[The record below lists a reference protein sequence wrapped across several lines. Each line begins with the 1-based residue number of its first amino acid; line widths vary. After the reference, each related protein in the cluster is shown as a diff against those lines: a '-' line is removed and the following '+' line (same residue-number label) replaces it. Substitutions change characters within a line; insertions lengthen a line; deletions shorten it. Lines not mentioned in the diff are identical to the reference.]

1 MMIHQLKTRSPH
13 ALWSRFAVDPMAIV
27 MAITMSVVTAGLAR
41 PVMASPGDTSP
52 QPEIAGVLAF
62 EFDAV
67 EPLPDGAGLAGAI
80 AGRSGTTL
88 IIAGGANFPD
98 APRWETKKF
107 WYDSIQTLDLAADSP
122 QWKTITT
129 SLDGPVA
136 YGVSLTHP
144 LHGVISIGGAN
155 STSHLDSCFI
165 LSIEGDSLVRTEL
178 PDLPIPLAYAAG
190 TLDGDT
196 VVVMGGQSAPGSA
209 ASDAVFLLDLAAE
222 EIIWTSGPPIPSGGR
237 ILPVAATHRGEV
249 MLFSGVALEP
259 DGDGGHRRVSPY
271 LVEAWK
277 FDRTSDSKPW
287 IQLAD
292 LPRPTA
298 AAASPAIEVGF
309 DLLAIVGGDDG
320 ANLQNINELKDDHP
334 GFPEDILV
342 YHSITDRWTT
352 RGSFPGHRDTGVQV
366 PVTAATIP
374 IVGTGTELDGSTLIA
389 SGEIRPRT
397 RTPIFALVTPIIPV
411 QSLAMVDW
419 IAIAIYGAVLIW
431 MGVHFS
437 RREKGTDDFFLAG
450 RRIPWWA
457 AGISI
462 FATSL
467 SAITFMSIP
476 AKSWDTDWIYFLQ
489 NLGILIVAPLAAFL
503 LVPYF
508 RRLNVVT
515 AYQYL
520 EYRFHWSLRLAA
532 SALYMLFQV
541 GRVAIVTLLP
551 SLALTAITGL
561 DVSVCILIMG
571 AICIAY
577 TVLGGIEAVIWSD
590 VLQAVILLGGAVWAL
605 VILVGGTDGGLSG
618 LVEDATASGKLEFAD
633 PSWDLTRSSLFV
645 IVLGAIFSNLI
656 PYASDQSVVQRYLTV
671 RDEREAKRAII
682 GGAILAVPASIIFFG
697 LGTALWGFYRSNPEL
712 LHPTEK
718 LDQILPM
725 FLVAQLPAGVSGLV
739 VAALFA
745 AAMSSLDSAM
755 NSVAT
760 AFTTDWY
767 QRFFPGR
774 DDHRLL
780 RVARI
785 ATIGIGVIGTGAALL
800 MVRAN
805 DPSLLDLWFKVLGLF
820 GSGVAGVFLLGAI
833 TKRTGPVAGWAG
845 LVAGAISVW
854 TVGYF
859 TEISG
864 LAYAAV
870 GVLSCLLVGVVVG
883 FIDRRETPFELP
895 PRES

>member
-1 MMIHQLKTRSPH
+1 MINQPRTRSTHDRSSHP
-13 ALWSRFAVDPMAIV
+13 
-27 MAITMSVVTAGLAR
+27 LAR
-41 PVMASPGDTSP
+41 VIAIAAVATTAFFSARVIAETGDRPSDANIP
-52 QPEIAGVLAF
+52 AVLDF
-62 EFDAV
+62 QFDAV
-67 EPLPDGAGLAGAI
+67 SPLPDGEGLAGAI

-88 IIAGGANFPD
+88 IVAGGANFPD
-98 APRWETKKF
+98 DPRWETDKA
-107 WYDSIQTLDLAADSP
+107 WYDTIQTLDLADDDP
-122 QWKTITT
+122 RWKTLAD

-144 LHGVISIGGAN
+144 GHGVLSIGGAN
-155 STSHLDSCFI
+155 STSHLASCFA
-165 LSIEGDSLVRTEL
+165 LSVKDGKLVRTDL

-190 TLDGDT
+190 TLVGDT
-196 VVVMGGQSAPGSA
+196 VVIMGGQSSPGGP
-209 ASDAVFLLDLAAE
+209 ASDAVFLLDLGVDAPR
-222 EIIWTSGPPIPSGGR
+222 WDRGPPIPSGGR

-259 DGDGGHRRVSPY
+259 DGEGGHRRVSPY
-271 LVEAWK
+271 LIEAWK
-277 FDRTSDSKPW
+277 LDRTSASGPW
-287 IQLAD
+287 TRLAD

-298 AAASPAIEVGF
+298 AAASPAIDVGF

-320 ANLQNINELKDDHP
+320 ANLQRINELKDDHP
-334 GFPEDILV
+334 GFPEDVLV

-352 RGSFPGHRDTGVQV
+352 RGDFPGNREAGVQV

-374 IVGTGTELDGSTLIA
+374 IAGTGTALDGSTLIA

-397 RTPIFALVTPIIPV
+397 RTPILTLVTPIIPV
-411 QSLAMVDW
+411 QSLSVIDW
-419 IAIAIYGAVLIW
+419 IAIAMYGVVLVW
-431 MGVHFS
+431 MGIHFS

-520 EYRFHWSLRLAA
+520 EYRFHWTLRLAA

-551 SLALTAITGL
+551 ALALTAITGL
-561 DVSVCILIMG
+561 DVSLCIILMG
-571 AICIAY
+571 GICIAY
-577 TVLGGIEAVIWSD
+577 TVLGGVEAVIWSD
-590 VLQAVILLGGAVWAL
+590 VLQAVILLGGAVWAM
-605 VILVGGTDGGLSG
+605 VILIGGTDGGLSG
-618 LVEDATASGKLEFAD
+618 LLADAQASEKLQFAD
-633 PSWDLTRSSLFV
+633 PSWDLTRSSLLV
-645 IVLGAIFSNLI
+645 IILGAIFSNLI

-682 GGAILAVPASIIFFG
+682 GGAVLAVPASIIFFG

-712 LHPTEK
+712 LQPTEK

-725 FLVAQLPAGVSGLV
+725 FVVAQLPVGVSGLV

-774 DDHRLL
+774 DDHQLL
-780 RVARI
+780 KVARI
-785 ATIGIGVIGTGAALL
+785 ATVCIGVIGTGAALL

-805 DPSLLDLWFKVLGLF
+805 DPSLLDVWFKVLGLF

-833 TKRTGPVAGWAG
+833 TRRTGAIAGWAG
-845 LVAGAISVW
+845 LVAGAVSVW

-859 TEISG
+859 TEVSG

-870 GVLSCLLVGVVVG
+870 GVLSCLVVGMLVGV
-883 FIDRRETPFELP
+883 IDRRATPFELP
-895 PRES
+895 PRKS

>member
-1 MMIHQLKTRSPH
+1 
-13 ALWSRFAVDPMAIV
+13 MAIAMLVAAAICGPSV
-27 MAITMSVVTAGLAR
+27 MADSTDS
-41 PVMASPGDTSP
+41 SSEPG
-52 QPEIAGVLAF
+52 IAAVLDF
-62 EFDAV
+62 KFDAV
-67 EPLPDGAGLAGAI
+67 EPLPDGEGLAGAI
-80 AGRSGTTL
+80 AGRSGSVL

-98 APRWETKKF
+98 SPRWETKKV
-107 WYDSIQTLDLAADSP
+107 WYDSIQTLDLAADNP
-122 QWKTITT
+122 GWKTLAE

-144 LHGVISIGGAN
+144 SHGVLSIGGAN
-155 STSHLDSCFI
+155 STSHLASCFS
-165 LSIEGDSLVRTEL
+165 LSIKDGELVRVEL

-196 VVVMGGQSAPGSA
+196 VVIMGGQSTPGGA
-209 ASDAVFLLDLAAE
+209 ASDAVFLLDLDANESA
-222 EIIWTSGPPIPSGGR
+222 WKRGPPIPSGGR

-277 FDRTSDSKPW
+277 LDRSSDSEPW
-287 IQLAD
+287 IQLAN
-292 LPRPTA
+292 LPRPA
-298 AAASPAIEVGF
+298 VAAASPAIEVGF
-309 DLLAIVGGDDG
+309 DLIAIVGGDDG
-320 ANLQNINELKDDHP
+320 ANLQKINQLKDDHP
-334 GFPEDILV
+334 GFPEDVLV

-352 RGSFPGHRDTGVQV
+352 RGAFPGHRDAGVQV
-366 PVTAATIP
+366 PVTAATIL
-374 IVGTGTELDGSTLIA
+374 IAGTGTSLDGSTLIA

-397 RTPIFALVTPIIPV
+397 RTPILTLVTPIIPV
-411 QSLAMVDW
+411 QSLAILDW
-419 IAIAIYGAVLIW
+419 IAIALYGVVLIG
-431 MGVHFS
+431 MGIYFS
-437 RREKGTDDFFLAG
+437 RRENGTEDYFLAG

-489 NLGILIVAPLAAFL
+489 NLGILVVAPFAAFL

-520 EYRFHWSLRLAA
+520 EYRFHWTLRLAA

-541 GRVAIVTLLP
+541 GRIAIVTLLP
-551 SLALTAITGL
+551 ALALTAITGL
-561 DVSVCILIMG
+561 DVSLCILIMG
-571 AICIAY
+571 GICIAY

-605 VILVGGTDGGLSG
+605 VILVGGTDGGISG
-618 LVEDATASGKLEFAD
+618 LVADAAASGKIQFAD
-633 PSWDLTRSSLFV
+633 PSWDLTRSSLLV
-645 IVLGAIFSNLI
+645 IILGAIFSNLI

-712 LHPTEK
+712 LQPTEK

-725 FLVAQLPAGVSGLV
+725 FVVAQLPVGVSGLV

-774 DDHRLL
+774 DDQKLL

-785 ATIGIGVIGTGAALL
+785 ATISIGVVGTGAALL
-800 MVRAN
+800 MVQVN
-805 DPSLLDLWFKVLGLF
+805 DPSLLDVWFKVLGLF
-820 GSGVAGVFLLGAI
+820 GSGVAGVFLLGAL
-833 TKRTGPVAGWAG
+833 TKRTGAIAGWAG
-845 LVAGAISVW
+845 LVAGAVSVW
-854 TVGYF
+854 TAGYF

-883 FIDRRETPFELP
+883 FIDRRATPFELP

>member
-1 MMIHQLKTRSPH
+1 
-13 ALWSRFAVDPMAIV
+13 MAIAMLVAAAICGPSV
-27 MAITMSVVTAGLAR
+27 MADSTDS
-41 PVMASPGDTSP
+41 SSEPG
-52 QPEIAGVLAF
+52 IAAVLDF
-62 EFDAV
+62 KFDAV
-67 EPLPDGAGLAGAI
+67 EPLPDGEGLAGAI
-80 AGRSGTTL
+80 AGRSGSVL

-98 APRWETKKF
+98 SPRWETKKV
-107 WYDSIQTLDLAADSP
+107 WYDSIQTLDLAADNP
-122 QWKTITT
+122 GWKTLAE

-144 LHGVISIGGAN
+144 SHGVLSIGGAN
-155 STSHLDSCFI
+155 STSHLASCFS
-165 LSIEGDSLVRTEL
+165 LSIKDGELVRVEL

-196 VVVMGGQSAPGSA
+196 VVIMGGQSTPGGA
-209 ASDAVFLLDLAAE
+209 ASDAVFLLDLDANESA
-222 EIIWTSGPPIPSGGR
+222 WKRGPPIPSGGR

-277 FDRTSDSKPW
+277 LDRSSDSEPW
-287 IQLAD
+287 IQLSN
-292 LPRPTA
+292 LPRPA
-298 AAASPAIEVGF
+298 VAAASPAIEVGF
-309 DLLAIVGGDDG
+309 DLIAIVGGDDG
-320 ANLQNINELKDDHP
+320 ANLQKINQLKDDHP
-334 GFPEDILV
+334 GFPEDVLV

-352 RGSFPGHRDTGVQV
+352 RGAFPGHRDAGVQV
-366 PVTAATIP
+366 PVTAATIL
-374 IVGTGTELDGSTLIA
+374 IAGTGTSLDGSTLIA

-397 RTPIFALVTPIIPV
+397 RTPILTLVTPIIPV
-411 QSLAMVDW
+411 QSLAILDW
-419 IAIAIYGAVLIW
+419 IAIALYGVVLIG
-431 MGVHFS
+431 MGIYFS
-437 RREKGTDDFFLAG
+437 RRENGTEDYFLAG

-489 NLGILIVAPLAAFL
+489 NLGILVVAPFAAFL

-520 EYRFHWSLRLAA
+520 EYRFHWTLRLAA

-541 GRVAIVTLLP
+541 GRIAIVTLLP
-551 SLALTAITGL
+551 ALALTAITGL
-561 DVSVCILIMG
+561 DVSLCILIMG
-571 AICIAY
+571 GICIAY

-605 VILVGGTDGGLSG
+605 VILVGGTDGGISG
-618 LVEDATASGKLEFAD
+618 LVADAAASGKIQFAD
-633 PSWDLTRSSLFV
+633 PSWDLTRSSLLV
-645 IVLGAIFSNLI
+645 IILGAIFSNLI

-712 LHPTEK
+712 LQPTEK

-725 FLVAQLPAGVSGLV
+725 FVVAQLPVGVSGLV

-774 DDHRLL
+774 DDQKLL

-785 ATIGIGVIGTGAALL
+785 ATISIGVVGTGAALL
-800 MVRAN
+800 MVQVN
-805 DPSLLDLWFKVLGLF
+805 DPSLLDVWFKVLGLF
-820 GSGVAGVFLLGAI
+820 GSGVAGVFLLGAL
-833 TKRTGPVAGWAG
+833 TKRTGAIAGWAG
-845 LVAGAISVW
+845 LVAGAVSVW
-854 TVGYF
+854 TAGYF

-883 FIDRRETPFELP
+883 FIDRRATPFELP

>member
-1 MMIHQLKTRSPH
+1 
-13 ALWSRFAVDPMAIV
+13 MAIAMLVAAAICGPSV
-27 MAITMSVVTAGLAR
+27 MADSTDS
-41 PVMASPGDTSP
+41 SSEPG
-52 QPEIAGVLAF
+52 IAAVLDF
-62 EFDAV
+62 KFDAV
-67 EPLPDGAGLAGAI
+67 EPLPDGEGLAGAI
-80 AGRSGTTL
+80 AGRSGSVL

-98 APRWETKKF
+98 SPRWETEKV
-107 WYDSIQTLDLAADSP
+107 WYDSIQTLDLAADDP
-122 QWKTITT
+122 QWKTITA

-144 LHGVISIGGAN
+144 SHGVLSIGGAN
-155 STSHLDSCFI
+155 STSHLASCFS
-165 LSIEGDSLVRTEL
+165 LSIKDGELVRVEL

-196 VVVMGGQSAPGSA
+196 VVIMGGQSTPGGA
-209 ASDAVFLLDLAAE
+209 ASDAVFLLDLDANESA
-222 EIIWTSGPPIPSGGR
+222 WKRGPPIPSGGR

-277 FDRTSDSKPW
+277 LDRSSDSEPW
-287 IQLAD
+287 IQLSN
-292 LPRPTA
+292 LPRPA
-298 AAASPAIEVGF
+298 VAAASPAIEVGF
-309 DLLAIVGGDDG
+309 DLIAIVGGDDG
-320 ANLQNINELKDDHP
+320 ANLQKINQLKDDHP
-334 GFPEDILV
+334 GFPEDVLV

-352 RGSFPGHRDTGVQV
+352 RGAFPGHRDAGVQV
-366 PVTAATIP
+366 PVTAATIL
-374 IVGTGTELDGSTLIA
+374 IAGTGTSLDGSTLIA

-397 RTPIFALVTPIIPV
+397 RTPILTLVTPIIPV
-411 QSLAMVDW
+411 QSLAILDW
-419 IAIAIYGAVLIW
+419 IAIALYGVVLI
-431 MGVHFS
+431 GKGIYFS
-437 RREKGTDDFFLAG
+437 RRENGTEDYFLAG

-489 NLGILIVAPLAAFL
+489 NLGILVVAPFAAFL

-520 EYRFHWSLRLAA
+520 EYRFHWTLRLAA

-541 GRVAIVTLLP
+541 GRIAIVTLLP
-551 SLALTAITGL
+551 ALALTAITGL
-561 DVSVCILIMG
+561 DVSLCILIMG
-571 AICIAY
+571 GICIAY

-605 VILVGGTDGGLSG
+605 VILVGGTDGGISG
-618 LVEDATASGKLEFAD
+618 LVADAAASGKIQFAD
-633 PSWDLTRSSLFV
+633 PSWDLTRSSLLV
-645 IVLGAIFSNLI
+645 IILGAIFSNLI

-712 LHPTEK
+712 LQPTEK

-725 FLVAQLPAGVSGLV
+725 FVVAQLPVGVSGLV

-774 DDHRLL
+774 DDQKLL

-785 ATIGIGVIGTGAALL
+785 ATITIGVVGTGAALL
-800 MVRAN
+800 MVRVN
-805 DPSLLDLWFKVLGLF
+805 DPSLLDVWFKVLGLF
-820 GSGVAGVFLLGAI
+820 GSGVAGVFLLGAL
-833 TKRTGPVAGWAG
+833 TKRTGAIAGWAG
-845 LVAGAISVW
+845 LVAGAVSVW
-854 TVGYF
+854 TAGYF

-883 FIDRRETPFELP
+883 FIDRRATPFELP

>member
-1 MMIHQLKTRSPH
+1 MVIAMIVAAATCGPS
-13 ALWSRFAVDPMAIV
+13 V
-27 MAITMSVVTAGLAR
+27 MADSTD
-41 PVMASPGDTSP
+41 ASSEPG
-52 QPEIAGVLAF
+52 IAAVLDF
-62 EFDAV
+62 TFDAV
-67 EPLPDGAGLAGAI
+67 DSLPDGEGLAGAI
-80 AGRSGTTL
+80 AGRSGSVL

-98 APRWETKKF
+98 SPRWETEKV
-107 WYDSIQTLDLAADSP
+107 WYESIQTLDLAADDP
-122 QWKTITT
+122 GWKTLAE

-144 LHGVISIGGAN
+144 RHGVLSIGGAN
-155 STSHLDSCFI
+155 STSHLASCFS
-165 LSIEGDSLVRTEL
+165 LSINDGELVRTEL
-178 PDLPIPLAYAAG
+178 PDLPVPLAYAAG

-196 VVVMGGQSAPGSA
+196 VVIMGGQSTPGGA
-209 ASDAVFLLDLAAE
+209 ASDAVFLLDLDADESA
-222 EIIWTSGPPIPSGGR
+222 WRRGPPIPSGGR

-277 FDRTSDSKPW
+277 LDRSSDSEPW

-298 AAASPAIEVGF
+298 AAPSPAIEVGF
-309 DLLAIVGGDDG
+309 DLIAIVGGDDG
-320 ANLQNINELKDDHP
+320 ANLEKINQLKDDHP
-334 GFPEDILV
+334 GFPEDVLV

-352 RGSFPGHRDTGVQV
+352 RGAFPGHREAGVQV
-366 PVTAATIP
+366 PVTAATIL
-374 IVGTGTELDGSTLIA
+374 IAGTGTALDGSTLIA

-397 RTPIFALVTPIIPV
+397 RTPILTLVTPIIPV
-411 QSLAMVDW
+411 QSLAMLDW
-419 IAIAIYGAVLIW
+419 IAIALYGVVLIG
-431 MGVHFS
+431 MGIYFS
-437 RREKGTDDFFLAG
+437 RRENGTEDYFLAG

-489 NLGILIVAPLAAFL
+489 NLGILVVAPFAAFL

-520 EYRFHWSLRLAA
+520 EYRFHWTLRLAA

-541 GRVAIVTLLP
+541 GRIAIVTLLP
-551 SLALTAITGL
+551 ALALTAITGL
-561 DVSVCILIMG
+561 DVSLCILIMG
-571 AICIAY
+571 GICIAY

-605 VILVGGTDGGLSG
+605 VILVGGTDGGISG
-618 LVEDATASGKLEFAD
+618 LVADAAASGKIQFAD
-633 PSWDLTRSSLFV
+633 PSWDLTRSSLLV
-645 IVLGAIFSNLI
+645 IILGAIFSNLI

-712 LHPTEK
+712 LQPTEK

-725 FLVAQLPAGVSGLV
+725 FVVAQLPVGVSGLV

-774 DDHRLL
+774 DDQKLL

-785 ATIGIGVIGTGAALL
+785 ATISIGVVGTGAALL
-800 MVRAN
+800 MVRVN
-805 DPSLLDLWFKVLGLF
+805 DPSLLDVWFKVLGLF
-820 GSGVAGVFLLGAI
+820 GSGVAGVFLLGALS
-833 TKRTGPVAGWAG
+833 KRTGAIAGWAG
-845 LVAGAISVW
+845 LVSGAVCVW

-859 TEISG
+859 TDISG

-870 GVLSCLLVGVVVG
+870 GVLSCLVVGMLVGL
-883 FIDRRETPFELP
+883 IDRRATPFELP
-895 PRES
+895 PRNS

>member
-1 MMIHQLKTRSPH
+1 MTNQPKTRSPH
-13 ALWSRFAVDPMAIV
+13 RRSSRFTIDAMAIAMLVAAAICGPSV
-27 MAITMSVVTAGLAR
+27 MADSTDS
-41 PVMASPGDTSP
+41 SSEPG
-52 QPEIAGVLAF
+52 IAAVLDF
-62 EFDAV
+62 KFDAV
-67 EPLPDGAGLAGAI
+67 EPLPDGEGLAGAI
-80 AGRSGTTL
+80 AGRSGSVL

-98 APRWETKKF
+98 SPRWETKKV
-107 WYDSIQTLDLAADSP
+107 WYDSIQTLDLAADNP
-122 QWKTITT
+122 GWKTLAE

-144 LHGVISIGGAN
+144 SHGVLSIGGAN
-155 STSHLDSCFI
+155 STSHLASCFS
-165 LSIEGDSLVRTEL
+165 LSIKDGELVRVEL

-196 VVVMGGQSAPGSA
+196 VVIMGGQSTPGGA
-209 ASDAVFLLDLAAE
+209 ASDAVFLLDLDANESA
-222 EIIWTSGPPIPSGGR
+222 WKRGPPIPSGGR

-277 FDRTSDSKPW
+277 LDRSSDSEPW
-287 IQLAD
+287 IQLAN
-292 LPRPTA
+292 LPRPA
-298 AAASPAIEVGF
+298 VAAASPAIEVGF
-309 DLLAIVGGDDG
+309 DLIAIVGGDDG
-320 ANLQNINELKDDHP
+320 ANLQKINQLKDDHP
-334 GFPEDILV
+334 GFPEDVLV

-352 RGSFPGHRDTGVQV
+352 RGAFPGHRDAGVQV
-366 PVTAATIP
+366 PVTAATIL
-374 IVGTGTELDGSTLIA
+374 VAGTGTSLDGSTLIA

-397 RTPIFALVTPIIPV
+397 RTPILTLVTPIIPV
-411 QSLAMVDW
+411 QSLAILDW
-419 IAIAIYGAVLIW
+419 IAIALYGVVLIG
-431 MGVHFS
+431 MGIYFS
-437 RREKGTDDFFLAG
+437 RRENGTEDYFLAG

-489 NLGILIVAPLAAFL
+489 NLGILVVAPFAAFL

-520 EYRFHWSLRLAA
+520 EYRFHWTLRLAA

-541 GRVAIVTLLP
+541 GRIAIVTLLP
-551 SLALTAITGL
+551 ALALTAITGL
-561 DVSVCILIMG
+561 DVSLCILIMG
-571 AICIAY
+571 GICIAY

-605 VILVGGTDGGLSG
+605 VILVGGTDGGISG
-618 LVEDATASGKLEFAD
+618 LVADAAASGKIQFAD
-633 PSWDLTRSSLFV
+633 PSWDLTRSSLLV
-645 IVLGAIFSNLI
+645 IILGAIFSNLI

-712 LHPTEK
+712 LQPTEK

-725 FLVAQLPAGVSGLV
+725 FVVAQLPVGVSGLV

-774 DDHRLL
+774 DDQKLL

-785 ATIGIGVIGTGAALL
+785 ATISIGVVGTGAALL
-800 MVRAN
+800 MVQVN
-805 DPSLLDLWFKVLGLF
+805 DPSLLDVWFKVLGLF
-820 GSGVAGVFLLGAI
+820 GSGVAGVFLLGAL
-833 TKRTGPVAGWAG
+833 TKRTGAIAGWAG
-845 LVAGAISVW
+845 LVAGAVSVW
-854 TVGYF
+854 TAGYF

-883 FIDRRETPFELP
+883 FIDRRATPFELP

>member
-1 MMIHQLKTRSPH
+1 MIHQLKTRSPH
-13 ALWSRFAVDPMAIV
+13 APWSRFAVDPMPVVVALTMGV
-27 MAITMSVVTAGLAR
+27 ITAASAR
-41 PVMASPGDTSP
+41 PVMATPGDASSES
-52 QPEIAGVLAF
+52 EIAGVLEF
-62 EFDAV
+62 KFDAV
-67 EPLPDGAGLAGAI
+67 EPLPDGEGLAGAI

-98 APRWETKKF
+98 SPRWETEKV
-107 WYDSIQTLDLAADSP
+107 WYDSIQTLDLAADDP
-122 QWKTITT
+122 QWKTITA
-129 SLDGPVA
+129 SLDGPIA

-144 LHGVISIGGAN
+144 SHGVLSIGGAN
-155 STSHLDSCFI
+155 STSHLASCFS
-165 LSIEGDSLVRTEL
+165 LSIKDGELVRVEL
-178 PDLPIPLAYAAG
+178 PDLPVPLAYAAG

-196 VVVMGGQSAPGSA
+196 VVIMGGQSAPGSA

-222 EIIWTSGPPIPSGGR
+222 ETTWQRGPPIPSGGR
-237 ILPVAATHRGEV
+237 ILPIAATHRGEV

-287 IQLAD
+287 IQLTD

-320 ANLQNINELKDDHP
+320 ANLQKINELKDDHP

-352 RGSFPGHRDTGVQV
+352 RGSFPGQRDTGVQV

-374 IVGTGTELDGSTLIA
+374 IVGTGTEFDGSTLIA

-397 RTPIFALVTPIIPV
+397 RTPKLALVTPIIPV
-411 QSLAMVDW
+411 QSLAMIDW
-419 IAIAIYGAVLIW
+419 IAIAIYGIVLIW

-489 NLGILIVAPLAAFL
+489 NLGILIVAPFAAFL

-618 LVEDATASGKLEFAD
+618 LIEDATASGKLEFAD

-645 IVLGAIFSNLI
+645 IILGAIFSNLI

-833 TKRTGPVAGWAG
+833 TKRTGPIAGWAG

-870 GVLSCLLVGVVVG
+870 GVLSCLFVGVVVG
-883 FIDRRETPFELP
+883 FIDRRATPFELP
-895 PRES
+895 PRAS

>member
-1 MMIHQLKTRSPH
+1 MTNQPKTRSPH
-13 ALWSRFAVDPMAIV
+13 RRSSRFTIDAMAIAMLVAAAICGPSV
-27 MAITMSVVTAGLAR
+27 MADSTDS
-41 PVMASPGDTSP
+41 SSEPG
-52 QPEIAGVLAF
+52 IAAVLDF
-62 EFDAV
+62 KFDAV
-67 EPLPDGAGLAGAI
+67 EPLPDGEGLAGAI
-80 AGRSGTTL
+80 AGRSGSVL

-98 APRWETKKF
+98 SPRWETKKV
-107 WYDSIQTLDLAADSP
+107 WYDSIQTLDLAADNP
-122 QWKTITT
+122 GWKTLAE

-144 LHGVISIGGAN
+144 SHGVLSIGGAN
-155 STSHLDSCFI
+155 STSHLASCFS
-165 LSIEGDSLVRTEL
+165 LSIKDGELVRVEL

-196 VVVMGGQSAPGSA
+196 VVIMGGQSTPGGA
-209 ASDAVFLLDLAAE
+209 ASDAVFLLDLDANESA
-222 EIIWTSGPPIPSGGR
+222 WKRGPPIPSGGR

-277 FDRTSDSKPW
+277 LDRSSDSEPW
-287 IQLAD
+287 IQLAN
-292 LPRPTA
+292 LPRPA
-298 AAASPAIEVGF
+298 VAAASPAIEVGF
-309 DLLAIVGGDDG
+309 DLIAIVGGDDG
-320 ANLQNINELKDDHP
+320 ANLQKINQLKDDHP
-334 GFPEDILV
+334 GFPEDVLV

-352 RGSFPGHRDTGVQV
+352 RGAFPGHRDAGVQV
-366 PVTAATIP
+366 PVTAATIL
-374 IVGTGTELDGSTLIA
+374 IAGTGTSLDGSTLIA

-397 RTPIFALVTPIIPV
+397 RTPILTLVTPIIPV
-411 QSLAMVDW
+411 QSLAILDW
-419 IAIAIYGAVLIW
+419 IAIALYGVVLIG
-431 MGVHFS
+431 MGIYFS
-437 RREKGTDDFFLAG
+437 RRENGTEDYFLAG

-489 NLGILIVAPLAAFL
+489 NLGILVVAPFAAFL

-520 EYRFHWSLRLAA
+520 EYRFHWTLRLAA

-541 GRVAIVTLLP
+541 GRIAIVTLLP
-551 SLALTAITGL
+551 ALALTAITGL
-561 DVSVCILIMG
+561 DVSLCILIMG
-571 AICIAY
+571 GICIAY

-605 VILVGGTDGGLSG
+605 VILVGGTDGGISG
-618 LVEDATASGKLEFAD
+618 LVADAAASGKIQFAD
-633 PSWDLTRSSLFV
+633 PSWDLTRSSLLV
-645 IVLGAIFSNLI
+645 IILGAIFSNLI

-712 LHPTEK
+712 LQPTEK

-725 FLVAQLPAGVSGLV
+725 FVVAQLPVGVSGLV

-774 DDHRLL
+774 DDQKLL

-785 ATIGIGVIGTGAALL
+785 ATISIGVVGTGAALL
-800 MVRAN
+800 MVQVN
-805 DPSLLDLWFKVLGLF
+805 DPSLLDVWFKVLGLF
-820 GSGVAGVFLLGAI
+820 GSGVAGVFLLGAL
-833 TKRTGPVAGWAG
+833 TKRTGAIAGWAG
-845 LVAGAISVW
+845 LVAGAVSVW
-854 TVGYF
+854 TAGYF

-883 FIDRRETPFELP
+883 FIDRRATPFELP

>member
-1 MMIHQLKTRSPH
+1 MTNQPKTRSPH
-13 ALWSRFAVDPMAIV
+13 RRSSRFTIDAMAIAMLVAAAICGPSV
-27 MAITMSVVTAGLAR
+27 MADSTDS
-41 PVMASPGDTSP
+41 SSEPG
-52 QPEIAGVLAF
+52 IAAVLDF
-62 EFDAV
+62 KFDAV
-67 EPLPDGAGLAGAI
+67 EPLPDGEGLAGAI
-80 AGRSGTTL
+80 AGRSGSVL

-98 APRWETKKF
+98 SPRWETKKV
-107 WYDSIQTLDLAADSP
+107 WYDSIQTLDLAADNP
-122 QWKTITT
+122 GWKTLAE

-144 LHGVISIGGAN
+144 SHGVLSIGGAN
-155 STSHLDSCFI
+155 STSHLASCFS
-165 LSIEGDSLVRTEL
+165 LSIKDGELVRVEL

-196 VVVMGGQSAPGSA
+196 VVIMGGQSTPGGA
-209 ASDAVFLLDLAAE
+209 ASDAVFLLDLDANESA
-222 EIIWTSGPPIPSGGR
+222 WKRGPPIPSGGR

-277 FDRTSDSKPW
+277 LDRSSDSEPW
-287 IQLAD
+287 IQLAN
-292 LPRPTA
+292 LPRPA
-298 AAASPAIEVGF
+298 VAAASPAIEVGF
-309 DLLAIVGGDDG
+309 DLIAIVGGDDG
-320 ANLQNINELKDDHP
+320 ANLQKINQLKDDHP
-334 GFPEDILV
+334 GFPEDVLV

-352 RGSFPGHRDTGVQV
+352 RGAFPGHRDAGVQV
-366 PVTAATIP
+366 PVTAATIL
-374 IVGTGTELDGSTLIA
+374 IAGTGTSLDGSTLIA

-397 RTPIFALVTPIIPV
+397 RTPILTLVTPIIPV
-411 QSLAMVDW
+411 QSLAILDW
-419 IAIAIYGAVLIW
+419 IAIALYGVVLIG
-431 MGVHFS
+431 MGIYFS
-437 RREKGTDDFFLAG
+437 RRENGTEDYFLAG

-489 NLGILIVAPLAAFL
+489 NLGILVVAPFAAFL

-520 EYRFHWSLRLAA
+520 EYRFHWTLRLAA

-541 GRVAIVTLLP
+541 GRIAIVTLLP
-551 SLALTAITGL
+551 ALALTAITGL
-561 DVSVCILIMG
+561 DVSLCILIMG
-571 AICIAY
+571 GICIAY

-605 VILVGGTDGGLSG
+605 VILVGGTDGGISG
-618 LVEDATASGKLEFAD
+618 LVADAAASGKIQFAD
-633 PSWDLTRSSLFV
+633 PSWDLTRSSLLV
-645 IVLGAIFSNLI
+645 IILGAIFSNLI

-712 LHPTEK
+712 LQPTEK

-725 FLVAQLPAGVSGLV
+725 FVVAQLPVGVSGLV

-774 DDHRLL
+774 DDQKLL

-785 ATIGIGVIGTGAALL
+785 ATISIGVVGTGAALL
-800 MVRAN
+800 MVRVN
-805 DPSLLDLWFKVLGLF
+805 DPSLLDVWFKVLGLF
-820 GSGVAGVFLLGAI
+820 GSGVAGVFLLGAL
-833 TKRTGPVAGWAG
+833 TKRTGAIAGWAG
-845 LVAGAISVW
+845 LVAGAVSVW
-854 TVGYF
+854 TAGYF

-883 FIDRRETPFELP
+883 FIDRRATPFELP